1 MNILLRQ
8 ALVLDPASAFHQQQV
23 DLHLRDGIIK
33 AIGTKLSIPDV
44 HELAIPGLCVSPGF
58 ADIFTSLC
66 DPGFEYKETLQTGAA
81 AAAAGGYTDIFSLP
95 NTAPV
100 VHNRAVVEYLVQGA
114 RTLPVSVHPIG
125 AVTKGIEGKDL
136 AEMYDMRNS
145 GAVAFGD
152 GTSSIQSSG
161 ILLKALQYL
170 KAIDAV
176 LVQLPDDKSISTH
189 GLMNEGVVS
198 TRMGLAGKPAIAE
211 ELMVARDI
219 ELVKYTGG
227 KIHFTGIS
235 TAKSLE
241 HIRKAKAEGLA
252 VTCSVTPY
260 HLYFTEED
268 LQGYD
273 TYLKVNPPLRS
284 AADRDALRQGVL
296 DGTVDCIAS
305 HHQPHEK
312 DSKIVE
318 FEYARNGMT
327 SLETAFSVV
336 RTALP
341 QISAVRLAEV
351 FAIQPR
357 AIFGLSPAGITENA
371 AASLTLFQMEE
382 EWQVNTAT
390 GKSKSV
396 NTPFQGSTLKGRIA
410 GIINKGQVYLNQ

>member
-8 ALVLDPASAFHQQQV
+8 ALVIDPASAFNRQQV
-23 DLHLRDGIIK
+23 DLHLRDGIIQ
-33 AIGTKLSIPDV
+33 AIGTSLSISDV
-44 HELAIPGLCVSPGF
+44 PELSIPGLCISPGF
-58 ADIFTSLC
+58 ADVFTSLC

-81 AAAAGGYTDIFSLP
+81 AAAAGGYTDIFALP

-100 VHNRAVVEYLVQGA
+100 VHNRAAIEYLVQGS
-114 RTLPVSVHPIG
+114 RFLPVSVHPIG
-125 AVTKGIEGKDL
+125 AVSKGLEGKDL

-145 GAVAFGD
+145 GAIAFGD
-152 GTSSIQSSG
+152 GTTSIQSSG

-176 LVQLPDDKSISTH
+176 LIQLPDDKSISAH

-211 ELMVARDI
+211 ELMIARDI

-235 TAKSLE
+235 TAKSIEL
-241 HIRKAKAEGLA
+241 IRQAKAEGLA
-252 VTCSVTPY
+252 VSCSVTPY
-260 HLYFTEED
+260 HLFFTEED

-284 AADRDALRQGVL
+284 AADRDALRQGLL
-296 DGTVDCIAS
+296 DGTIDCIAS

-327 SLETAFSVV
+327 SLETAFAVV
-336 RTALP
+336 RTAIP
-341 QISAVRLAEV
+341 QISAEWLAQI
-351 FAIQPR
+351 FAVQPR
-357 AIFGLSPAGITENA
+357 AIFGLPQASITENGI
-371 AASLTLFQMEE
+371 ASLTLFQMDAA
-382 EWQVNTAT
+382 WQVNKGTF
-390 GKSKSV
+390 KSKSE
-396 NTPFQGSTLKGRIA
+396 NTPFLGYTLQGRIA